1 MRTEGTGK
9 SGYHHGDLRNALIEA
24 ATDLARDGG
33 PEAVVLRAAA
43 RRVGV
48 SPTAAYRHFTGQGDL
63 LMAVKEQGQRGLA
76 ETMERSAAVGG
87 TEGGT
92 EGGPEDGADGGVEGG
107 GARNAGEAAEERVK
121 ALGAGYI
128 EFALT
133 EPGLFRAAFCRPPE
147 AADGSGAPGPQEE
160 PSHWMYRSFR
170 LLAEALDGLVA
181 TGRMSA
187 ERRSGAEITAW
198 AAVHGLAVLLLDG
211 SLGPL
216 SPERRDALA
225 AGALDTV
232 IRGFTAPEG
241 QPATRPG
248 GPAAKSAP
256 AYDVS

>member
-43 RRVGV
+43 RSVGV

-76 ETMERSAAVGG
+76 ETMERSAAG
-87 TEGGT
+87 
-92 EGGPEDGADGGVEGG
+92 DGAEGD
-107 GARNAGEAAEERVK
+107 GARDAGEAAEERLK

-128 EFALT
+128 EFALA

-147 AADGSGAPGPQEE
+147 AADGSGDPGPQED
-160 PSHWMYRSFR
+160 SARWMYRSFR
-170 LLAEALDGLVA
+170 LLAEALDGLVT
-181 TGRMSA
+181 TGRMPA
-187 ERRSGAEITAW
+187 ERRSGTEITAW

-211 SLGPL
+211 PLGRL
-216 SPERRDALA
+216 SPEQRDTLA

-232 IRGFTAPEG
+232 IRGFTASE
-241 QPATRPG
+241 
-248 GPAAKSAP
+248 
-256 AYDVS
+256 